1 LIAEELK
8 EYSLRM
14 NDKNQKHYVGLDI
27 GTSAIKCIVGIDNPD
42 NIQHP
47 TIIAHSIVPNDGI
60 RKGVI
65 IHIDD
70 VADAIIAA
78 INEVERIS
86 GIEITKVTTN
96 INGPHVSG
104 INSHGIIA
112 ISSAN
117 KEITQEDCLRVE
129 EAATIM
135 QLPQNKEIVQVF
147 AKNYILDGLS
157 DIKDPVGMTGV
168 RLEVDSHIVTAS
180 SPSLKNLYTVLD
192 KAKLDINHLTVS
204 SLASAEVV
212 LTRQQKESGTILL
225 DIGSSTTNLVVIED
239 GEIQHVAVLPIG
251 GTNITN
257 DLAIGLKTDIDIAE
271 EVKVKHFSLKDED
284 TTNKWEVEFKYQD
297 VDYSFSLPDI
307 KMIVEARLDELF
319 DYVNKELHKI
329 NKIRKLPGGVVI
341 VGGTANLAGIEILA
355 KEKLQLASRIG
366 NINKL
371 YGGIKEIEDPSF
383 AAAVGLMAYDSL
395 LGDEQSFDGLNIS
408 TKPTLTE
415 LKNKLLNK
423 FK

>member
-1 LIAEELK
+1 MK
-8 EYSLRM
+8 
-14 NDKNQKHYVGLDI
+14 DKNQNHYVGLDI
-27 GTSAIKCIVGIDNPD
+27 GTSAIKCIVGVDSPDNPH
-42 NIQHP
+42 HP
-47 TIIAHSIVPNDGI
+47 SIIAHSIVPNDGI

-65 IHIDD
+65 VHIED
-70 VADAIIAA
+70 VADAISAA
-78 INEVERIS
+78 ISEVERLA
-86 GIEITKVTTN
+86 GFEITKVTTN

-112 ISSAN
+112 VSTTN
-117 KEITQEDCLRVE
+117 KEITPEDCLRVE
-129 EAATIM
+129 DAATIM

-147 AKNYILDGLS
+147 AKNYTLDGLG

-192 KAKLDINHLTVS
+192 KARLEINHLTVS

-212 LTRQQKESGTILL
+212 LSRQQKESGTILL

-239 GEIQHVAVLPIG
+239 GEIQHIAVLPIG

-271 EVKVKHFSLKDED
+271 EVKVKHVSLKSED
-284 TTNKWEVEFKYQD
+284 TANQWEVEFKYQD
-297 VDYSFSLPDI
+297 EDYSFSLPDI

-341 VGGTANLAGIEILA
+341 VGGTANLAGIDILA

-366 NINKL
+366 KVSKL
-371 YGGIKEIEDPSF
+371 YGGIKEVEDPRFST
-383 AAAVGLMAYDSL
+383 AIGLMAYDSL
-395 LGDEQSFDGLNIS
+395 LGDEQSFNGVNVNS
-408 TKPTLTE
+408 RQTLIE
-415 LKNKLLNK
+415 LKNKLLNR
-423 FK
+423 FKP

>member
-1 LIAEELK
+1 
-8 EYSLRM
+8 M
-14 NDKNQKHYVGLDI
+14 QDKNQNYYVGLDI
-27 GTSAIKCIVGIDNPD
+27 GTSAIKCIVGADNPD
-42 NIQHP
+42 NPQHP
-47 TIIAHSIVPNDGI
+47 TIIAHSVVPNDGI

-70 VADAIIAA
+70 VADAITAA
-78 INEVERIS
+78 ISEVERIA
-86 GIEITKVTTN
+86 GFEITKATTN
-96 INGPHVSG
+96 INGSHVGG

-112 ISSAN
+112 INSAN
-117 KEITQEDCLRVE
+117 REITSDDCLRVE

-147 AKNYILDGLS
+147 AKNYILDGLG

-168 RLEVDSHIVTAS
+168 RLEVDTHIVTAS

-239 GEIQHVAVLPIG
+239 GEIQHIAVLPIG

-271 EVKVKHFSLKDED
+271 EVKIKHVTLKED
-284 TTNKWEVEFKYQD
+284 DSANKWEIEFKYQSHN
-297 VDYSFSLPDI
+297 YSFSLPDI

-319 DYVNKELHKI
+319 DYVNKELQKI
-329 NKIRKLPGGVVI
+329 NKVRKLPGGVVI
-341 VGGTANLAGIEILA
+341 VGGTANLPGIEIFA

-366 NINKL
+366 SVNKL
-371 YGGIKEIEDPSF
+371 YGGIKEVEDPRFS
-383 AAAVGLMAYDSL
+383 AAIGLMAYDSL
-395 LGDEQSFDGLNIS
+395 LGDEQMFDGTNAGFK
-408 TKPTLTE
+408 KPTLTE

-423 FK
+423 FKQ

>member
-1 LIAEELK
+1 
-8 EYSLRM
+8 M
-14 NDKNQKHYVGLDI
+14 QDKNQHHYVGLDI
-27 GTSAIKCIVGIDNPD
+27 GTSAIKCIVGSDNPD
-42 NIQHP
+42 NPQHP

-65 IHIDD
+65 VHIDD
-70 VADAIIAA
+70 VADAITAA

-86 GIEITKVTTN
+86 GFEINRVTTN
-96 INGPHVSG
+96 INGPHVNG

-112 ISSAN
+112 ISSMN
-117 KEITQEDCLRVE
+117 KEITAEDCLRVE

-147 AKNYILDGLS
+147 AKNYILDGLG

-212 LTRQQKESGTILL
+212 LTRQQKESGTVLL
-225 DIGSSTTNLVVIED
+225 DIGASTTNLIVIED
-239 GEIQHVAVLPIG
+239 GEIQHIAVLPIG

-271 EVKVKHFSLKDED
+271 EVKVKHVSLTDD
-284 TTNKWEVEFKYQD
+284 STNQWEVEFKYQD
-297 VDYSFSLPDI
+297 TDYSFSLPDI
-307 KMIVEARLDELF
+307 KMIVGARLDELF

-341 VGGTANLAGIEILA
+341 VG
-355 KEKLQLASRIG
+355 
-366 NINKL
+366 
-371 YGGIKEIEDPSF
+371 
-383 AAAVGLMAYDSL
+383 
-395 LGDEQSFDGLNIS
+395 DG
-408 TKPTLTE
+408 
-415 LKNKLLNK
+415 
-423 FK
+423 

>member
-1 LIAEELK
+1 
-8 EYSLRM
+8 M
-14 NDKNQKHYVGLDI
+14 HDKNQNYYVGLDI
-27 GTSAIKCIVGIDNPD
+27 GTSAIKCIVGVDNPE
-42 NIQHP
+42 NQQHP
-47 TIIAHSIVPNDGI
+47 TIIAHSIIPNDGI

-65 IHIDD
+65 VHIDD
-70 VADAIIAA
+70 CADAIIAA
-78 INEVERIS
+78 IREVERIS
-86 GIEITKVTTN
+86 GFQINRVTTN

-112 ISSAN
+112 ISSVN
-117 KEITQEDCLRVE
+117 KEITPEDCLRVE

-147 AKNYILDGLS
+147 AKNYSLDGLN

-192 KAKLDINHLTVS
+192 KSKLDINHLTVS

-212 LTRQQKESGTILL
+212 LTRQQKESGTILI
-225 DIGSSTTNLVVIED
+225 DIGASTTNLVVIED

-251 GTNITN
+251 GINITN
-257 DLAIGLKTDIDIAE
+257 DLAIGLKTDIDVAE
-271 EVKVKHFSLKDED
+271 EVKTKHVSLKDDEIA
-284 TTNKWEVEFKYQD
+284 NQWEVEFKYQD

-329 NKIRKLPGGVVI
+329 NKIRKLPGGAVI
-341 VGGTANLAGIEILA
+341 VGGTANLSGIEILA

-366 NINKL
+366 SVSKL
-371 YGGIKEIEDPSF
+371 YGGIKEVDDPSF
-383 AAAVGLMAYDSL
+383 AAAIGLMAYDSL
-395 LGDEQSFDGLNIS
+395 LGDEQNFEVFNN
-408 TKPTLTE
+408 TKPTLIE
-415 LKNKLLNK
+415 LKNKLLNR

>member
-1 LIAEELK
+1 
-8 EYSLRM
+8 M
-14 NDKNQKHYVGLDI
+14 HDKNQNRYVGLDI
-27 GTSAIKCIVGIDNPD
+27 GTSAIKCIVGTDNPE
-42 NIQHP
+42 NQQRP
-47 TIIAHSIVPNDGI
+47 TIIAHSMVPNDGI

-65 IHIDD
+65 VHIED

-78 INEVERIS
+78 IREVERIA
-86 GIEITKVTTN
+86 GFEITRVTTN

-104 INSHGIIA
+104 LNSHGIIA
-112 ISSAN
+112 ISSLN
-117 KEITQEDCLRVE
+117 KEITAEDCLRVE

-147 AKNYILDGLS
+147 AKNYSLDGLN

-212 LTRQQKESGTILL
+212 LSRQQKESGTILL
-225 DIGSSTTNLVVIED
+225 DIGASTTNLVVIED

-257 DLAIGLKTDIDIAE
+257 DLAIGLKTDIDVAE
-271 EVKVKHFSLKDED
+271 EVKTKHVSLKDED
-284 TTNKWEVEFKYQD
+284 VANQWEVEFKYQD

-329 NKIRKLPGGVVI
+329 NKVRKLPGGVVI

-366 NINKL
+366 NVSKL
-371 YGGIKEIEDPSF
+371 YGAIKEVDDPSF
-383 AAAVGLMAYDSL
+383 AAAIGLMAYDSL
-395 LGDEQSFDGLNIS
+395 LGDEQAFEGFSNA
-408 TKPTLTE
+408 KPTLIE
-415 LKNKLLNK
+415 LKNKLLNR